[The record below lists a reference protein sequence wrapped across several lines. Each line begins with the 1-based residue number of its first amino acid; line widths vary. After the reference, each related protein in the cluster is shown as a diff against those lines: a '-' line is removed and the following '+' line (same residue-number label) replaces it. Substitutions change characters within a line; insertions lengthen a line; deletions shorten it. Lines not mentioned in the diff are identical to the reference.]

1 MIHLHVHSQY
11 STLDGLSSVKEIVTR
26 AKEFRAPAVA
36 ITDHASIS
44 CLNVLLS
51 EAKEAGVNPILGC
64 EFYVVADSGINDPKD
79 YKRHHLTV
87 WAKNW
92 DGVKSIMSLLTLANR
107 QFYRRPLLSIS
118 QALGFENCMI
128 GTACSF
134 GILAMDDWEEIGCR
148 FYEKFGN
155 DFYAEIMPHKVEIDG
170 AEDLQAVVNMRA
182 MKLRNEHGVQL
193 LATNDSHYTL
203 EEDAEAHNV
212 LMATQYK
219 HTIKEHNGWP
229 PVFFMRSM
237 QEMAEAFKALEY
249 VPSGFATEAMVNT
262 IRLAEKVKIVKPK
275 IEIMLPSIKEDDD
288 AYMMQRIMQGW
299 NKKIKGGR
307 IYDPIIEYRKRLI
320 YEVEV
325 IKKVGFCR
333 YFIMVEDAI
342 SWARENG
349 IMVGPGRGSA
359 AGSLVCYLMD
369 ITQADPIRHGLYFE
383 RFLNPERIELPDI
396 DVDFQDNRRDEVFR
410 YISNKYGEEKVGRIN
425 TFTELKPASAFRDVC
440 RAYDINIATVN
451 QLSKQIVDA
460 ESFDTV
466 ADLVGF
472 AEKNPELM
480 KQVKRLTGVIR
491 GSGVHACG
499 VCISSEPL
507 ERSCVMEHRNGGVYV
522 SNWDKDQCEKFG
534 LLKMDLLGL
543 TTLSILRMAAEDIEK
558 AIGVKIDFENPDLSD
573 EKTLEAFSRGD
584 CAGVFQF
591 ESQGMQD
598 LLRQLKAK
606 DFETLVA
613 TTALYRP
620 GPLNSGLTG
629 KYLRIAKGDEYPY
642 YPHPVLEPCLAE
654 THSVIVYQEQ
664 IMRVFA
670 DLAGFTW
677 AEADKMRK
685 IMGKKLG
692 DDAFNEHR
700 AHFIEGCLKK
710 DVTEAVSGP
719 LFDQMKEFAAYG
731 FNKSHAVAYTIIS
744 FWSMWFKV
752 NYPGFFLAA
761 YMSCVHDDDG
771 KIIGVRESRRLNVP
785 LVKPDINASSDRF
798 VYDHEEN
805 RIFFPLSAI
814 KGVGSKAVSVI
825 LEARRKTECGVFLSK
840 DDMLE
845 RLPDKRAVHSRIV
858 EKLERA
864 GAFESLGLI
873 EHNAEFRERNVA
885 ELLPV
890 FEAIPKI
897 NLKRE
902 SAVDNEKLEKIKAE
916 ITSHAEGIKRKPFLP
931 LHGKRPLVM
940 VVNSQVKGEALPGTH
955 KGVLSIFGKLKEA
968 GIGKNEVYY
977 TTICKFYLEKPSVI
991 PKDLQIL
998 SIDWLRQEIAAVK
1011 PKLIYCCTNDAV
1023 SLFQSGSKLTKLY
1036 GCIKYDKGFD
1046 TYVLFGPSP
1055 QYAGFRVEEVGDIFN
1070 GCMSKI
1076 SEMFLGG

>member
-1 MIHLHVHSQY
+1 
-11 STLDGLSSVKEIVTR
+11 
-26 AKEFRAPAVA
+26 
-36 ITDHASIS
+36 
-44 CLNVLLS
+44 
-51 EAKEAGVNPILGC
+51 
-64 EFYVVADSGINDPKD
+64 VVADAGIADPKD
-79 YKRHHLTV
+79 FKRHHLTV

-118 QALGFENCMI
+118 QALGFESCMV

-134 GILAMDDWEEIGCR
+134 GILAMSDWEEIGRR
-148 FYEKFGN
+148 FHSVYGE
-155 DFYAEIMPHKVEIDG
+155 DFYAEIMPHKVEINEG
-170 AEDLQAVVNMRA
+170 EDAQAVVNMRA
-182 MKLRNEHGVQL
+182 MKLRLDLGVQL

-219 HTIKEHNGWP
+219 HSIREHEGWP

-237 QEMAEAFKALEY
+237 LEMAGAFKALEY
-249 VPSGFATEAMVNT
+249 IPAGLATEAMINT
-262 IRLAEKVKIVKPK
+262 IRLAEKVNIEKPK
-275 IEIMLPSIKEDDD
+275 IEIMLPSIKEDDE
-288 AYMMQRIMQGW
+288 AYMMERIMEGW
-299 NKKIKGGR
+299 ARKIKGR
-307 IYDPIIEYRKRLI
+307 KIYAPLVEYRKRLI

-342 SWARENG
+342 RWARERG

-410 YISNKYGEEKVGRIN
+410 YIVDKYGAEKVGRIN
-425 TFTELKPASAFRDVC
+425 TFTELGPASAFRDVC
-440 RAYDINIATVN
+440 RAYEIDISTVN

-460 ESFDTV
+460 ESFETA
-466 ADLVGF
+466 ADLIGF
-472 AEKNPELM
+472 AGKHPELM
-480 KQVKRLTGVIR
+480 KHVKRLTGVIR

-507 ERSCVMEHRNGGVYV
+507 ERSCVMERRNDGVFV

-543 TTLSILRMAAEDIEK
+543 TTLSILRMAAEDVEK

-573 EKTLEAFSRGD
+573 AKTLEAFSRGE

-591 ESQGMQD
+591 ESHGMQD

-629 KYLRIAKGDEYPY
+629 KYVRIAKGDEYPY

-685 IMGKKLG
+685 IIGKKLG
-692 DDAFNEHR
+692 DAAFEEHR
-700 AHFIEGCLKK
+700 QHFVQGCLKK
-710 DVTEAVSGP
+710 GVSEAVSGP
-719 LFDQMKEFAAYG
+719 LFDQMKEFAAYS

-752 NYPGFFLAA
+752 NFPGFFLAA

-771 KIIGVRESRRLNVP
+771 KIVGVRESRRLNVP
-785 LVKPDINASSDRF
+785 LVKPDINVSSDRF

-814 KGVGSKAVSVI
+814 KGVGSKAVSAI
-825 LEARRKTECGVFLSK
+825 LKARRETECGVFLSL

-845 RLPDKRAVHSRIV
+845 RLPDKRAVNIGV
-858 EKLERA
+858 VDKLTRA

-873 EHNAEFRERNVA
+873 EADAEVRERNTA

-890 FEAIPKI
+890 FEAIPRI
-897 NLKRE
+897 ILKRE
-902 SAVDNEKLEKIKAE
+902 SALNVEQLDRIKAE
-916 ITSHAEGIKRKPFLP
+916 IVAYAEGVKRTPLLP
-931 LHGKRPLVM
+931 SHGSRPVVM
-940 VVNSQVKGEALPGTH
+940 VVNSQVKGEAVPGTH
-955 KGVLSIFGKLKEA
+955 RGVLPIFAKLKAA
-968 GIGKNEVYY
+968 GIGKHDLYY
-977 TTICKFYLEKPSVI
+977 TTICKFSLEKPSVI
-991 PKDLQIL
+991 PKDLHVV

-1023 SLFQSGSKLTKLY
+1023 SLFQSGAKLTKLY
-1036 GCIKYDKGFD
+1036 GCIKYDRSFES
-1046 TYVLFGPSP
+1046 YVLFGPSP
-1055 QYAGFRVEEVGDIFN
+1055 QYAGFRPEEVGGVFD
-1070 GCMSKI
+1070 GCMEKI
-1076 SEMFLGG
+1076 AEIFLGD